1 MKPREWILKNRRQV
15 IAGIVM
21 ALCMAAILALPF
33 RVLREQGR
41 LLILM
46 GVFCFCA
53 HTLYRRWWV
62 PLIAFLLA
70 IGVCT
75 YAVGGDLIAYEMAS
89 ETPLQQ
95 LPELDVSV
103 IPGGESLQWSVAVE
117 QGSRSVVKTSKVI
130 VCFYMPGDG
139 PCVVAAHS
147 CGREAGDTPD
157 ISPTSEA
164 LVSGSS
170 RPAAVL
176 ADCDHGVV
184 FSGLKCPDPDRKA
197 LPLAGAEDV
206 KVGEEAVI
214 CTLSNGDI
222 PVKVI
227 GFCMMNNNHFL
238 VLESLDDEAGV
249 GPGMSGGPI
258 IQDGKII
265 AFLHSGTRFHRGPRF
280 VMARPAL
287 EVYDALQEYLEP

>member
-1 MKPREWILKNRRQV
+1 M
-15 IAGIVM
+15 IV
-21 ALCMAAILALPF
+21 
-33 RVLREQGR
+33 
-41 LLILM
+41 
-46 GVFCFCA
+46 
-53 HTLYRRWWV
+53 
-62 PLIAFLLA
+62 
-70 IGVCT
+70 
-75 YAVGGDLIAYEMAS
+75 YEMAS

-103 IPGGESLQWSVAVE
+103 IPGGESLQWSVTGQ
-117 QGSRSVVKTSKVI
+117 QGSRSVVKTSGVI
-130 VCFYMPGDG
+130 VCFYMPEGG

-164 LVSGSS
+164 LVSNPS

-176 ADCDHGVV
+176 ADCDHGVA
-184 FSGLKCPDPDRKA
+184 FSGLKCPDPDRKV
-197 LPLAGAEDV
+197 LPLAGAGDV

-214 CTLSNGDI
+214 CTLSKRDI

-227 GFCMMNNNHFL
+227 GFCMMKDNHFL
-238 VLESLDDEAGV
+238 VLEFLDDEAGV

-258 IQDGKII
+258 IQDEKII
-265 AFLHSGTRFHRGPRF
+265 AFLHSVTRFHRGPRF

-287 EVYDALQEYLEP
+287 EVYDALKQYLEP

>member
-21 ALCMAAILALPF
+21 ALCMAAMLALPF

-41 LLILM
+41 LLILV

-53 HTLYRRWWV
+53 HTLYKRWWV

-70 IGVCT
+70 IVVCT
-75 YAVGGDLIAYEMAS
+75 YAVGGDLIAYEIVS

-103 IPGGESLQWSVAVE
+103 IPGGELLQWSVAVE

-139 PCVVAAHS
+139 PCVVAAHP

-157 ISPTSEA
+157 ISPNSEA

-170 RPAAVL
+170 RPASVL
-176 ADCDHGVV
+176 ADCEHGVV
-184 FSGLKCPDPDRKA
+184 FAGLRCPDPDRKA

-214 CTLSNGDI
+214 CTLSKGDI
-222 PVKVI
+222 PVKVM
-227 GFCMMNNNHFL
+227 GFSMMNDAHLL
-238 VLESLDDEAGV
+238 VLQRFDKDAEV
-249 GPGMSGGPI
+249 GAGMSGSPV

-265 AFLHSGTRFHRGPRF
+265 AFLHSVTRFHRGPRF